1 MILRHLADIAT
12 HRLTSLAGVVGGI
25 PGAIGSRLALNLLD
39 YWRHED
45 PLLANPA
52 EVARWRAEVNEAA
65 QKLAALE
72 QRLHQLEKKS

>member
-12 HRLTSLAGVVGGI
+12 HRLTSLAGVVGGV

-45 PLLANPA
+45 PQLANPV
-52 EVARWRAEVNEAA
+52 EVAQWRADVDAA
-65 QKLAALE
+65 AKQLAALE
-72 QRLHQLEKKS
+72 QRLQQLEKKS